1 MIKRLTAAVLLAF
14 GLAATASAQNPLP
27 AAQILD
33 APWQE
38 ATLSVRDFDPIYTFL
53 TQTGGYE
60 EVAKGKLSA
69 GQLAYWRLPA
79 TAAADFVLLRARG
92 ADQGYIRLVDFS
104 GVSQKPIRIG
114 ARAWD
119 TGGFFSLMMRGKGL
133 DTLFDAAI
141 ALGFQAES
149 EPIRFLF
156 EPTDGSPP
164 SDLKNVVIKAPDG
177 INFAIYERVSP
188 DLSAFWSFETLS
200 QPFNAMQMVANTAIA
215 EGFYRQELGMTTFWD
230 ADFIDPR
237 PDYNN
242 FGLPQNLTIET
253 PRRTRILWPRPGETG
268 RLEIMEFVGL
278 DGRNLADRAAP
289 PNLGILSVSYPVQN
303 AQRAYN
309 GVVSAGSLP
318 KYKLKTFDWPPYG
331 RVQMFTLQSPDGA
344 LIDVFERLETPR

>member
-1 MIKRLTAAVLLAF
+1 MYRLLIAAALCL
-14 GLAATASAQNPLP
+14 GLAQP
-27 AAQILD
+27 AAAQTPIPPAKILD

-53 TQTGGYE
+53 TKSGGYE
-60 EVAKGKLSA
+60 EVARGAISE
-69 GQLAYWRLPA
+69 GQLAYWNLPNAA
-79 TAAADFVLLRARG
+79 TGKFVLLREPGSDHAH
-92 ADQGYIRLVDFS
+92 IRLIDLD
-104 GVSQKPIRIG
+104 GVSQQPIRIG

-119 TGGFFSLMMRGKGL
+119 TGGFFSLMMRGKDL
-133 DTLFDAAI
+133 ESLFNEAI

-188 DLSAFWSFETLS
+188 ALSAFWEFDRLS

-215 EGFYRQELGMTTFWD
+215 EGFYRQELGMESFW
-230 ADFIDPR
+230 ASDFIDPK

-242 FGLPQNLTIET
+242 FGLPQNLTIEI

-278 DGRNLADRAAP
+278 DGRDLAQRAAP
-289 PNLGILSVSYPVQN
+289 PNLGILSVSYPVNN
-303 AQRAYN
+303 AQRAYDR
-309 GVVSAGSLP
+309 VVRAGALP
-318 KYKLKTFDWPPYG
+318 KYKLKTFQWPPYG

-344 LIDVFERLETPR
+344 LINVFERPEVPR

>member
-1 MIKRLTAAVLLAF
+1 MVRLLITALLCA
-14 GLAATASAQNPLP
+14 GLAAP
-27 AAQILD
+27 AAAQSPMEPVQVLD

-53 TQTGGYE
+53 TQSGGYE
-60 EVAKGKLSA
+60 EVARGAISE
-69 GQLAYWRLPA
+69 GQLRYWNLPS
-79 TAAADFVLLRARG
+79 AANGTFVLLREPG
-92 ADQGYIRLVDFS
+92 SDHSYIRLIDLG
-104 GVSQKPIRIG
+104 GVSQRPIRIG

-133 DTLFDAAI
+133 EALFDEAI

-149 EPIRFLF
+149 EPIRFVF
-156 EPTDGSPP
+156 EPTDGTPP

-188 DLSAFWSFETLS
+188 ALSAFWDFERLS

-230 ADFIDPR
+230 ADFLDPK
-237 PDYNN
+237 PAYNN
-242 FGLPQNLTIET
+242 FGLPQNMTIET
-253 PRRTRILWPRPGETG
+253 PRRTRILWPKPGETG

-278 DGRNLADRAAP
+278 EGRDLADRAAL
-289 PNLGILSVSYPVQN
+289 PNLGIISVSYPVKN
-303 AQRAYN
+303 AQRAYDS
-309 GVVSAGSLP
+309 VVSAGSLP
-318 KYKLKTFDWPPYG
+318 KYKLKTFMLPPYG

-344 LIDVFERLETPR
+344 LIDVYERLEVLR